1 MNWQNLY
8 QEKLY
13 ENRELKKQLQIVES
27 ILRDFLPIIE
37 KNDEKEN

>member
-13 ENRELKKQLQIVES
+13 ENRELKKQLEIVES

-37 KNDEKEN
+37 NNDTQEN

>member
-1 MNWQNLY
+1 MNWQILY

-13 ENRELKKQLQIVES
+13 ENRELKKQLEIVES

-37 KNDEKEN
+37 KNDGKEN